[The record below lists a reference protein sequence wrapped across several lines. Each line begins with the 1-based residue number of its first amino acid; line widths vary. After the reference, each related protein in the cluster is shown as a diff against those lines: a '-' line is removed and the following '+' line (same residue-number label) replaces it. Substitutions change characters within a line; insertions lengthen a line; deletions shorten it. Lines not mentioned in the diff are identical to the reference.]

1 MAAAA
6 PGPALS
12 DHPAQVPI
20 LAGIVVHW
28 RSEDDLAGLLRSWP
42 AGDPRFELVVVDNGS
57 AGPLPAPLSPTSA
70 GASAAVR
77 LLQPGRN
84 LGFGGGVNAGLAATR
99 APLVLILN
107 PDAWPEPGAL
117 DALLAGFAAHPDA
130 AGLAP
135 RLIGPDGTP
144 QWRWQL
150 RPLPGLGRLLAQAL
164 FLPAAGGPRREP
176 PAGARIGQ
184 PAAAA
189 LALRRSALEMP
200 DSPSAGPTEAPAMLG
215 SRSRSR
221 RVLDTEGATSRG
233 ASRAPRISTFGF
245 DERFHPAWFED
256 VDLARRLAG
265 AGRPL
270 LYWPAAVFRHRL
282 GGSVPALGYGR
293 FLWIYYRNLARYLRK
308 HHGPA
313 AAAAVRALLPVTA
326 LLRLVLVPLRR
337 PRRAASRSEAAAGLL
352 TLAAGALTGWRRP
365 AAWAAAVES
374 SPAPLPAA
382 ADGAAPTHDDD
393 LGRDTR
399 VDAAA
404 TFEGA
409 PR

>member
-1 MAAAA
+1 MADDA
-6 PGPALS
+6 PGSTPAH
-12 DHPAQVPI
+12 DPADVPL
-20 LAGIVVHW
+20 LAGIVVQW
-28 RSEDDLAGLLRSWP
+28 RSEADLAGLLRSWP
-42 AGDPRFELVVVDNGS
+42 AADPRFELVVVDNGS
-57 AGPLPAPLSPTSA
+57 PPPPPAPSPTSLS
-70 GASAAVR
+70 SAAAPGAVR

-99 APLVLILN
+99 APRVLILN

-117 DALLAGFAAHPDA
+117 DALLAGFAAHPEA

-144 QWRWQL
+144 QWAWQL

-200 DSPSAGPTEAPAMLG
+200 DSPSAGPTGAPAI
-215 SRSRSR
+215 
-221 RVLDTEGATSRG
+221 ATSQG
-233 ASRAPRISTFGF
+233 ASRAPRGSTFGF

-256 VDLARRLAG
+256 VDLARRLAA

-270 LYWPAAVFRHRL
+270 LYWPDAVFRHRL

-308 HHGPA
+308 HHGA
-313 AAAAVRALLPVTA
+313 ATAGAVRALLPVTA
-326 LLRLVLVPLRR
+326 LLRLALVPLRR
-337 PRRAASRSEAAAGLL
+337 PRRAASRSAAAAGLL
-352 TLAAGALTGWRRP
+352 TLAAGALSGWRRP
-365 AAWAAAVES
+365 AAWAAEVQG

-393 LGRDTR
+393 LGGDTR
-399 VDAAA
+399 TDAAITT